1 MRVEELDSPPS
12 LAPLYAKVVAGA
24 VLPGRPDELPDRK
37 LALRG
42 GEIDLERLA
51 TYARVCGFTLRDRL
65 PTTYPHLLGFPLE
78 LALMSERSFPFGAL
92 GLVHVANRIT
102 QLRPIATAAR
112 PDVLVWAEG
121 LRPHRRGRQFD
132 LVTELE
138 VDGEPAW
145 REHSTYLRAG
155 EDGSETSRES
165 ASAGPGAGEHAA
177 EVVAIWAVPGDIGR
191 RYAGVSGDRNPIHLR
206 ALTARAFGFPGA
218 IAHGMWM
225 KARCLAALEG
235 GLPDAYEARAEFRRP
250 LRIPGRAQLRVAR
263 RGDGFDY
270 ALEPPDGDRA
280 HLTGTVRAAAE
291 P

>member
-12 LAPLYAKVVAGA
+12 LAPLYARVVTGA
-24 VLPGRPDELPDRK
+24 LLPGRPDELPDRK

-42 GEIDLERLA
+42 VDIDLERLA
-51 TYARVCGFTLRDRL
+51 TYARVCGFALRDSL
-65 PTTYPHLLGFPLE
+65 PPTYPHLLGFPLE
-78 LALMSERSFPFGAL
+78 LALMSDRSFPFRPL
-92 GLVHVANRIT
+92 GLVHVANRIA

-132 LVTELE
+132 LVTEVE
-138 VDGEPAW
+138 VEGEPAW

-155 EDGSETSRES
+155 EDGSGSSGES
-165 ASAGPGAGEHAA
+165 GRSGSSEAGPEGEVA
-177 EVVAIWAVPGDIGR
+177 AIWEVPGDIGR
-191 RYAGVSGDRNPIHLR
+191 RYADVSGDRNPIHLR
-206 ALTARAFGFPGA
+206 SLTAKPFGFPGA

-235 GLPDAYEARAEFRRP
+235 ELPDAYEARAEFRRP
-250 LRIPGRAQLRVAR
+250 LRIPGRARFRVAR
-263 RGDGFDY
+263 REEGFDY
-270 ALEPPDGDRA
+270 ALEPPEGGRPR
-280 HLTGTVRAAAE
+280 LTGTVRSE